1 MTAREIIL
9 VISVLYLFT
18 ACSSDTRGKRED
30 LRAQYDSCR
39 ICIKEHFQTS
49 LNSALSCAKTEI
61 ELGKTIGDSKLV
73 LTGYL
78 DASRSLYH
86 LYQYEPALN
95 YAHKALALSKEIG
108 DPDSNAEAKRL
119 CGAIYT
125 DLDNKDLAS
134 KYLDEALAYYVAR
147 KDTGCCIRTLGTK
160 AIALGKSEEYDECKR
175 ALHQVYRLSSH
186 RKNYEMMLT
195 TLLNLTNVYTIT
207 NNIGQGYRMLD
218 SIRLTIPSR
227 YITPKDSLVIRS
239 YIGELLSRQKKYGQA
254 KKILKESVPQMRAY
268 RQYEVLQSSLKTLI
282 KIAKA
287 EKDFANFALYF
298 DEAFDIQDSIVSI
311 ETRNKVNEMELLF
324 NVARK
329 DAEIDKLL
337 MQNKWN
343 RQKLVFIIIILI
355 TSGAFI
361 LIKIRSN
368 ARMIA
373 FKAEVLD
380 KELKGKRE
388 ELTNLAIYYFEQRG
402 MTDNLYKN
410 LKQISNASED
420 PVTRKALHGVCSGLI
435 KSSANDTKSKIN
447 DYIDSKYKDFILK
460 ISSQCSDLTDS
471 EKRICTMLLVDFS
484 TKEISEVLNISDR
497 SINNLRSKIR
507 KKLNIPEDVTIPN
520 FLKKL

>member
-1 MTAREIIL
+1 MAARGIGLFIL
-9 VISVLYLFT
+9 VLCLFT
-18 ACSSDTRGKRED
+18 ACSPDSRGKRED
-30 LRAQYDSCR
+30 LRRQYDSCR
-39 ICIKEHFQTS
+39 NCIKVHFQTS

-61 ELGKTIGDSKLV
+61 ELGKTIGDSGLL
-73 LTGYL
+73 LTAYL
-78 DASRSLYH
+78 DASRTLYH
-86 LYQYEPALN
+86 LHQYEMALE

-108 DPDSNAEAKRL
+108 DLDSNAEAKRL

-125 DLDNKDLAS
+125 DLDNKDFAW
-134 KYLDEALAYYVAR
+134 KYIDEALAYYVAR
-147 KDTGCCIRTLGTK
+147 KDTGCYLRTLGTK
-160 AIALGKSEEYDECKR
+160 AISLGKNEEYEECER
-175 ALHQVYRLSSH
+175 AFQKVYELSS
-186 RKNYEMMLT
+186 RQKNYEKMLT
-195 TLLNLTNVYTIT
+195 TLLNLTNVYTLT
-207 NNIGQGYRMLD
+207 NEIGQSYRMLD

-227 YITPKDSLVIRS
+227 FITPKDSLVIRS
-239 YIGELLSRQKKYGQA
+239 YIGELLSRQNRYGEA
-254 KKILKESVPQMRAY
+254 KRILKESLPQMRVS

-282 KIAKA
+282 KIARE
-287 EKDFANFALYF
+287 EKDFESFSLYF

-343 RQKLVFIIIILI
+343 RQKLVLIVIILI

-373 FKAEVLD
+373 YKAQVLD

-402 MTDNLYKN
+402 ATDNLYKN

-420 PVTRKALHGVCSGLI
+420 PDTRKALHRVCSGLI
-435 KSSANDTKSKIN
+435 KSPANDTKSKIN
-447 DYIDSKYKDFILK
+447 DYIDSKYKDFIFK
-460 ISSQCSDLTDS
+460 ISSLCADLTDS

-507 KKLNIPEDVTIPN
+507 KKLNIPEDVTIPS
-520 FLKKL
+520 FLKRL